1 MLLHP
6 PTCPTGPGSAAIG
19 SPTLPCPALP
29 RRSAEE
35 LAGRGA
41 AGGGV
46 PLWKR
51 KLRRVL
57 ALLALAAAL
66 AVYLDRDLQRQLDA
80 TLHRW
85 VLGRHSAPEL
95 HGEL

>member
-1 MLLHP
+1 M
-6 PTCPTGPGSAAIG
+6 
-19 SPTLPCPALP
+19 
-29 RRSAEE
+29 
-35 LAGRGA
+35 
-41 AGGGV
+41 